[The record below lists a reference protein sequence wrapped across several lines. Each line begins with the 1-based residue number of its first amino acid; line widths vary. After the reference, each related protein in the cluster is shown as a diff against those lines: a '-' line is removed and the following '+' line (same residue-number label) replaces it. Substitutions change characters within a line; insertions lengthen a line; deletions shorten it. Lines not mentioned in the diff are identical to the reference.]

1 MALGELET
9 VPASWTVKVIV
20 RPACVLRHDGRT
32 YGEGETLDL
41 LLEDAYRLEEHGVV
55 QRPD

>member
-1 MALGELET
+1 MAVGELDT
-9 VPASWTVKVIV
+9 IPVGWTVSVIV
-20 RPACVLRHDGRT
+20 RPVSVLYTDGRT

-41 LLEDAYRLEEHGVV
+41 LLEDAYRLEEQGVV